1 MPPIWFLRH
10 GETEWNAARRIQG
23 QLESMLTER
32 GIWHA
37 GEQAKIMK
45 PILAQNPRCIVSPLL
60 RARRTAEIALGD
72 APFDFDP
79 RLMEIDA
86 GSWQGLCYSE
96 VIAGFP
102 ELVNDQMT
110 AMELFSNAPDGE
122 GFGAFKARIRAV
134 LDEIEE
140 PTVIVA
146 HGLWGQVA
154 RGTLRGLDDEATRR
168 LDNMQGVVYLLENG
182 TETIL
187 RAPS

>member
-1 MPPIWFLRH
+1 MPPIWSLRH

-23 QLESMLTER
+23 QMESMLTER
-32 GIWHA
+32 GVWHA

-45 PILAQNPRCIVSPLL
+45 PILEECPRCIVSPLL

-72 APFDFDP
+72 TPFEFDP

-86 GSWQGLCYSE
+86 GSWQGLYYDE

-102 ELVNDQMT
+102 DLVNDQMT

-122 GFGAFKARIRAV
+122 GFAAFKTRIRTV
-134 LDEIEE
+134 LEEVDE

-154 RGTLRGLDDEATRR
+154 RGALRGIDDEATRR
-168 LDNMQGVVYLLENG
+168 LDNLQGVVYLLEDG
-182 TETIL
+182 SETIL
-187 RAPS
+187 HAPS